1 MSEGW
6 LRRLDRLP
14 EGAGALVLGLLAG
27 ALLLLLFDPRV
38 TLGGDNA
45 LYIALATALRE
56 QGQYRDLVAPGA
68 PLETSV
74 PWGFPALLAAQMQVV
89 GDSYAALAR
98 VAGLWLLGG
107 VLLAAAWLRRQL
119 APLPHG
125 GALALLAGLLVA
137 MDEQL
142 LRYGSEVLTEAPY
155 LVTSMGALWL
165 LARAQDREDRGA
177 PPSALATLL
186 PALLAALGYLLR
198 PVGLAMVLALPGWLL
213 WRRRWRALLGAGL
226 VELALLGSWHLW
238 AATRGDLEQNLYLRW
253 FVKRSKWQEDDAT
266 VGPLDL
272 LRRVA
277 VNAWAY
283 ATDVLPEV
291 LLGGGLPGQALVGL
305 LLALG
310 VGVGLLASA
319 RRRLSPGHL
328 YLPLY
333 LLALLLWL
341 PESVNNRYLV
351 VTLPLL
357 LAFLFEGVTWAGQRL
372 PAPSRAWVP
381 LVLTL
386 LIGGNLVDRLARV
399 VPDLFEA
406 RAGVARGEPMAGMG
420 QGERDFHALCL
431 WVAAHAAPD
440 DIVASRKA
448 RLAWYF
454 SGRSAVDLPA
464 GDEPE
469 ALMAFLDREEVDLL
483 IVDSLTTRDRPTRQR
498 LRPLL
503 RAYPE
508 RFELLHRAE
517 GGDFVMRVLP
527 ATGEGGSGG
536 G

>member
-1 MSEGW
+1 MPDR
-6 LRRLDRLP
+6 LLHVLDRLP
-14 EGAGALVLGLLAG
+14 ARVAGLGVGLVTGL
-27 ALLLLLFDPRV
+27 LLLLLFDPRV

-45 LYIALATALRE
+45 LYIALATALRQ
-56 QGQYRDLVAPGA
+56 QGEYRDLVAPGA

-74 PWGFPALLAAQMQVV
+74 PWGFPALLAAQVALV

-98 VAGLWLLGG
+98 VAGGWLLGG
-107 VLLAAAWLRRQL
+107 VLLATAWLRRQL
-119 APLPHG
+119 GPLPTG
-125 GALALLAGLLVA
+125 RALALLAALLVA

-155 LVTSMGALWL
+155 LFTSMGTLWL
-165 LARAQDREDRGA
+165 VARTQDREEAGA
-177 PPSALATLL
+177 PSSATAALL

-213 WRRRWRALLGAGL
+213 WRRRWWSLLLTGL

-238 AATRGDLEQNLYLRW
+238 AATRGELEENLYLRW

-266 VGPLDL
+266 VGPIDL
-272 LRRVA
+272 LRRVV

-291 LLGGGLPGQALVGL
+291 VLGAGMPGQALVGL

-310 VGVGLLASA
+310 VGLGFVVSA
-319 RRRLSPGHL
+319 RRRLGLAHL

-357 LAFLFEGVTWAGQRL
+357 LAFLFEGATWGGRHL
-372 PAPSRAWVP
+372 PARPRAWVP
-381 LVLTL
+381 LVLAL
-386 LIGGNLVDRLARV
+386 LIGGNLVDRLARA

-406 RAGVARGEPMAGMG
+406 RAGVARGEAMAGMG
-420 QGERDFHALCL
+420 QGERDFHALCR
-431 WVAAHAAPD
+431 WVAEHAAPD
-440 DIVASRKA
+440 EIVASRKA

-464 GDEPE
+464 GDE
-469 ALMAFLDREEVDLL
+469 AADLMAFLDEQQVDLL
-483 IVDSLTTRDRPTRQR
+483 IVDSLATRDRPTRQR

-508 RFELLHRAE
+508 RFELLHRTE

-527 ATGEGGSGG
+527 AEG
-536 G
+536 